1 MRCAARL
8 LTRVPVLLAAVLTF
22 VVSPDAESADRVVPT
37 DDVVTRVVVRASATS
52 DSVERGSFRP
62 GDSADLPGSAPNW
75 YEVRLDNDV
84 HGFVSKRWTR
94 IGTPYSVQVR
104 RGLVLYLESR
114 GAIENRDRKR
124 PGRRKRP

>member
-94 IGTPYSVQVR
+94 IVSATAPPAAGVAFTIDVVDHDFLSLRAQTSTSPAV
-104 RGLVLYLESR
+104 
-114 GAIENRDRKR
+114 
-124 PGRRKRP
+124 